1 MRTVRSLAVLLLA
14 TCTTW
19 ASADDAERARIG
31 DFKPGAKV
39 EELGSRSADIACDRL
54 YDSASPLSMLTELAI
69 IMGPTVLLSRKPDLT
84 GMTEAKKNKMFAD
97 LRTLARQ
104 KVWLPVSAEQKLG
117 SALHAQYV
125 EKGMFIDPEQLNKK
139 DRKRY
144 DRVKALL
151 DNVLQTLPS
160 DNPYQFRLGVVA
172 DDSVNANAS
181 PGGYI
186 YVNRGLLRD
195 ARLSDGEL
203 SIMLAHEVA
212 HVTKRHVLKEWQ
224 IKAVDSMEIAKDL
237 KGLLGIA
244 RDPGNALGTMVG
256 TLGMTRM
263 LFQRFDHTQELEG
276 DACGMKLVM
285 QSPGVDVDSA
295 VKYYEKRGKGKKQP
309 KGWDESHPPS
319 EERIKVVH
327 AQKDKFR
334 GKHGKGA
341 GKGEDAGLAASGA
354 DEAHARSVE
363 TKAEPEG
370 GGWFGQ
376 LKTMIKAPAA
386 QEGQAGGWDDGEPAP

>member
-1 MRTVRSLAVLLLA
+1 MNIGRSFATLVLIA
-14 TCTTW
+14 FMAMAW
-19 ASADDAERARIG
+19 ADDVEKATIG
-31 DFKPGAKV
+31 DFKPGEKV
-39 EELGSRSADIACDRL
+39 NKLGTLSADTACDRL

-69 IMGPTVLLSRKPDLT
+69 IIGPTILLGKAPEVT
-84 GMTEAKKNKMFAD
+84 GMSEEKRKKMFSD

-117 SALHAQYV
+117 DSLHTYYV
-125 EKGMFIDPEQLNKK
+125 EQGTFVDPDQLNKK

-144 DRVKALL
+144 DRVKSIL
-151 DNVLQTLPS
+151 DNVLLALPE

-195 ARLSDGEL
+195 SRLNDGEL

-224 IKAVDSMEIAKDL
+224 VKAVDAMEIAKEV
-237 KGLLGIA
+237 KGLVDVA
-244 RDPGNALGTMVG
+244 TDPTKALGAMAG
-256 TLGMTRM
+256 TLGKTRM
-263 LFQRFDHTQELEG
+263 LFQRFDQNQELEG

-285 QSPGVDVDSA
+285 QSPGVDIDKA
-295 VKYYEKRGKGKKQP
+295 VQYYEKRSKEKKEP

-319 EERIKVVH
+319 EERVRVVH
-327 AQKDKFR
+327 AQRAKYR
-334 GKHGKGA
+334 GHGKGLK
-341 GKGEDAGLAASGA
+341 KGETLAGDTSEGH
-354 DEAHARSVE
+354 DSHGTRSTE
-363 TKAEPEG
+363 TKIEDED
-370 GGWFGQ
+370 GGWFG
-376 LKTMIKAPAA
+376 KIKSMITLPAI
-386 QEGQAGGWDDGEPAP
+386 QGDGGVSQAGGPSE